1 MTKRRS
7 YIVGLAV
14 ALLTTFPCPS
24 GAQESDEYLTP
35 KEISQL
41 KEAQEIDLRVKALM
55 KVAERR
61 LLLLE
66 NRSAEQSKKEEE
78 EWGPLPKAS
87 PATLLNHYVKAIDET
102 IINIEDA
109 HSREV
114 ETELL
119 YKALKAFREA
129 TERHLVRLTALQQ
142 ILTADEEEAALA
154 RALEAARLAHA
165 DASEGEK
172 RLAERIEKEKR
183 ERKNKPTKPVVSWD
197 TQWR

>member
-1 MTKRRS
+1 MKKRRS
-7 YIVGLAV
+7 YIVGFGLAI
-14 ALLTTFPCPS
+14 ALVTTCPYPG

-35 KEISQL
+35 KEINQL
-41 KEAQEIDLRVKALM
+41 KEAQEIDLRVKVLM
-55 KVAERR
+55 KIAERR

-66 NRSAEQSKKEEE
+66 NRSAQQSKKEEE

-87 PATLLNHYVKAIDET
+87 PATLLNHYVKAVDET

-109 HSREV
+109 HSREA

-129 TERHLVRLTALQQ
+129 TERHLARLTALERT
-142 ILTADEEEAALA
+142 LTSDEEKAALA

-172 RLAERIEKEKR
+172 RLAEQIEKEKQ
-183 ERKNKPTKPVVSWD
+183 ERKKKPSSSS
-197 TQWR
+197 